1 MIPLIFGSKG
11 YHWFERLVV
20 AVLGIMVAISIV
32 LTLAQ
37 SGVAL
42 WQAVASDKHLLDHEA
57 FIKVFGAFMTVLIA
71 LEFNHTVL
79 PDMTTKTPVVKVRAV
94 LLVAMLAL
102 ARKVVLLDFK
112 ETEYTM
118 IIALAVLFVG
128 IAAAYW
134 GVRREEECSLLGRG
148 GGNSV

>member
-1 MIPLIFGSKG
+1 MTSQIFSSKG

-20 AVLGIMVAISIV
+20 ATLGIMVAISIV

-37 SGVAL
+37 AAVAL
-42 WQAVASDKHLLDHEA
+42 WQTVAADHHLIDHDA

-71 LEFNHTVL
+71 IEFNHTVL
-79 PDMTTKTPVVKVRAV
+79 PDMTTKSPVVKVRAV

-102 ARKVVLLDFK
+102 ARKVILLDFK

-118 IIALAVLFVG
+118 VIGLAILFVG

-134 GVRREEECSLLGRG
+134 GVRREEECSLIGRYG
-148 GGNSV
+148 GSSE

>member
-1 MIPLIFGSKG
+1 
-11 YHWFERLVV
+11 
-20 AVLGIMVAISIV
+20 
-32 LTLAQ
+32 
-37 SGVAL
+37 
-42 WQAVASDKHLLDHEA
+42 
-57 FIKVFGAFMTVLIA
+57 
-71 LEFNHTVL
+71 
-79 PDMTTKTPVVKVRAV
+79 MTTKTPVVKVRAV

>member
-1 MIPLIFGSKG
+1 MMPQLFSSRG

-20 AVLGIMVAISIV
+20 ATLGIMVAVSIV
-32 LTLAQ
+32 LTLVQA
-37 SGVAL
+37 GVAL
-42 WQAVASDKHLLDHEA
+42 WQAVATEHHLLDHNA

-71 LEFNHTVL
+71 IEFNHTVL
-79 PDMTTKTPVVKVRAV
+79 PDMTTKSPVVKVRAV

-102 ARKVVLLDFK
+102 ARKVILLDFK
-112 ETEYTM
+112 EIEYTM
-118 IIALAVLFVG
+118 IIGLAVLFFG

-148 GGNSV
+148 SGDAA